1 MDENI
6 VEELKQL
13 RIERW
18 TKLKDAVITA
28 LATKLIRAGKVNEKY
43 VPYYEKAI
51 ESGHNITLLYEYYLM
66 SHDFNKGSCIP

>member
-1 MDENI
+1 MREDCGEEADENI

-28 LATKLIRAGKVNEKY
+28 LATKLIRAGKVNE
-43 VPYYEKAI
+43 
-51 ESGHNITLLYEYYLM
+51 NMFRIT
-66 SHDFNKGSCIP
+66 KRP